1 MINCLYLK
9 MKWLKKEHRV
19 IGVPGKFYQNGSNTG
34 VFLSFFFSFFF
45 WGGGLVDGME
55 RGSKYHLKLA
65 IIGPPAKRSM
75 AFR

>member
-34 VFLSFFFSFFF
+34 VFFFVFFFLGG
-45 WGGGLVDGME
+45 GGGLVDGME
-55 RGSKYHLKLA
+55 RGSKCH
-65 IIGPPAKRSM
+65 
-75 AFR
+75 